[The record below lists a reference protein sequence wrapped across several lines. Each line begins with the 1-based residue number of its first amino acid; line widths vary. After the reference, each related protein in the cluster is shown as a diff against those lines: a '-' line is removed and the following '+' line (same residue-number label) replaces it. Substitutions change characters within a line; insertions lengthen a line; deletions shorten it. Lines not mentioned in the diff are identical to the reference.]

1 MVHSNKSII
10 DEVSRKDHAHDLT
23 PSLQQESSKSCSSYD
38 TSQPATSGNKTM
50 STRMYSARLT
60 RHKPQINGTNEYAW
74 LIYKWSLLDNIL
86 HKKLKY
92 K

>member
-1 MVHSNKSII
+1 
-10 DEVSRKDHAHDLT
+10 
-23 PSLQQESSKSCSSYD
+23 
-38 TSQPATSGNKTM
+38 
-50 STRMYSARLT
+50 MYSARLT
-60 RHKPQINGTNEYAW
+60 RHKPEINDTKEYAR